1 MHMGGRA
8 ALAAIVA
15 VWLAAVLGGSW
26 YVWRYKTR
34 PGAVA
39 DNAPSWPERTG
50 LAGLTRHTARPTLLA
65 FIHPECPCSRATLR
79 ELARLL
85 TQLGDRVA
93 THVVFAVS
101 NRGENWDFA
110 SQLRG
115 VTLHVDANGEAAARF
130 GALTSGHTLLYDSS
144 GLLRFSGGI
153 TAARGHEGDSSGRMH
168 ISSLVLRGQG
178 TGGVTP
184 VFGCALREGGAGP

>member
-1 MHMGGRA
+1 MRIGGRA
-8 ALAAIVA
+8 ALAAVVS
-15 VWLAAVLGGSW
+15 VWLAGVLAGTW

-39 DNAPSWPERTG
+39 TSATSWPDDPG
-50 LAGLTRHTARPTLLA
+50 VVGLTRDANRPTLLV

-93 THVVFAVS
+93 THVVFTGW

-110 SQLRG
+110 SQLKG
-115 VTLHVDANGEAAARF
+115 VTLHVDVDGGASKRF
-130 GALTSGHTLLYDSS
+130 GALTSGHTLFYD
-144 GLLRFSGGI
+144 GAGTLRFSGGI
-153 TAARGHEGDSSGRMH
+153 TAARGHEGDSAGRAQ
-168 ISSLVLRGQG
+168 ITALVLRGEG
-178 TGGVTP
+178 TGGATP
-184 VFGCALREGGAGP
+184 VFGCALRDAEAQ